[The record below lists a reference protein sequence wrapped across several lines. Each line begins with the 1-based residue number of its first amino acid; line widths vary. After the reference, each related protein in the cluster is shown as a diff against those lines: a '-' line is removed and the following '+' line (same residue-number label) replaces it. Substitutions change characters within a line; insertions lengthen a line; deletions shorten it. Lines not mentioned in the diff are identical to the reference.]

1 MAVRPYFVTQGE
13 SIFMKTKR
21 TSSIVVAAAVVGLCL
36 ALSGRLSPSDRPSAA
51 PEVGLPGVE
60 FHDAP
65 QIQISGVDS
74 NSPAHWDGDTLYVFN
89 SYGHPWQ
96 NSGPDLAH
104 LGNRISTKLGDLND
118 KLYIWMEATWKDEE
132 DGVLYGA
139 YHYELDAVCVS
150 NNHLPTMPKIGW
162 IRSRDNGATWE
173 DLGFIIEAK
182 PCQVRCTSASPW
194 DVGGTGDFVFY
205 LDNKKEY
212 FYFYGTSY
220 DARFEEQGVWAARMR
235 YADRKNPSGKVM
247 KWYQGAWSEPALWGH
262 LTPVFP
268 AERDYHGKDG
278 AMFWGPAIHWNTYLN
293 TYVML
298 LNHAVD
304 TKLTQDGIFISFNPD
319 VASPAGWTKP
329 RKILTRE
336 EIQKAM
342 AGAEVS
348 PTKLENGWYPEVIGT
363 EKGETDKVVGRTAR
377 FFMAGLSRK
386 TITFLRPGEKAD
398 SKQ

>member
-1 MAVRPYFVTQGE
+1 MYCH
-13 SIFMKTKR
+13 SK
-21 TSSIVVAAAVVGLCL
+21 
-36 ALSGRLSPSDRPSAA
+36 SGRAVGAMVFLVTLCFASPRGGCARDKAGAPPEGDLPS
-51 PEVGLPGVE
+51 VQ

-65 QIQISGVDS
+65 QIQITGVDS

-89 SYGHPWQ
+89 SYGHPWR
-96 NSGPDLAH
+96 NSGPDISH

-118 KLYIWMEATWKDEE
+118 KLYIWIEATWKDED

-139 YHYELDAVCVS
+139 YHYELDDVCVS

-162 IRSRDNGATWE
+162 IRSLDNGATWE

-182 PCQVRCTSASPW
+182 PCAVRCDSASPW
-194 DVGGTGDFVFY
+194 DVGGTGDFVIY

-220 DARFEEQGVWAARMR
+220 DSRFEEQGVWAARMR
-235 YADRKNPSGKVM
+235 YADRKNPSGKVV

-268 AERDYHGKDG
+268 AERDYHTRDG
-278 AMFWGPAIHWNTYLN
+278 SMFWGPAIHWNTYLN
-293 TYVML
+293 TYVMF

-319 VASPAGWTKP
+319 VGNPAGWTKP
-329 RKILTRE
+329 RMILNRA

-342 AGAEVS
+342 AGADVS
-348 PTKLENGWYPEVIGT
+348 PTKLENGWYPEVIGMQ
-363 EKGETDKVVGRTAR
+363 KGETDKVVGRTAR
-377 FFMAGLSRK
+377 FFVAGLSRK
-386 TITFLRPGEKAD
+386 TVTFLRPGEKVP
-398 SKQ
+398 

>member
-1 MAVRPYFVTQGE
+1 MRRYFDWMAILLILLLGPWLASSRCE
-13 SIFMKTKR
+13 SAR
-21 TSSIVVAAAVVGLCL
+21 GN
-36 ALSGRLSPSDRPSAA
+36 SPAA
-51 PEVGLPGVE
+51 PEADLPGVQ
-60 FHDAP
+60 FQVAP
-65 QIQISGVDS
+65 EIQIGGVDS
-74 NSPAHWDGDTLYVFN
+74 NSPAHWNGNTLYVFN

-96 NSGPDLAH
+96 NSGPDIAH

-118 KLYIWMEATWKDEE
+118 KLYIWIEATWKDEG

-139 YHYELDAVCVS
+139 YHYEPDAVCVS

-162 IRSRDNGATWE
+162 IRSVDNGATWE

-182 PCQVRCTSASPW
+182 PCAVRCDTASPW
-194 DVGGTGDFVFY
+194 DSGGTGDFVFY
-205 LDNKKEY
+205 LDPAKEF

-220 DARFEEQGVWAARMR
+220 DSRFEEQGVWAARMR

-247 KWYQGAWSEPALWGH
+247 KWHKGAWSEPALWGH
-262 LTPVFP
+262 VTPVFP
-268 AERDYHGKDG
+268 AQRDYHGKDG
-278 AMFWGPAIHWNTYLN
+278 EMFWGPAIHWNTYLN

-304 TKLTQDGIFISFNPD
+304 TKLTQDGIFISFNHDLGNPD
-319 VASPAGWTKP
+319 GWSTP
-329 RKILTRE
+329 RMILDRK

-342 AGAEVS
+342 VGATVS

-377 FFMAGLSRK
+377 FFLAGVSRK
-386 TITFLRPGEKAD
+386 TITFMRPGEKVP
-398 SKQ
+398 

>member
-1 MAVRPYFVTQGE
+1 MMYCH
-13 SIFMKTKR
+13 S
-21 TSSIVVAAAVVGLCL
+21 TSGRAIGAVVFLVSLCF
-36 ALSGRLSPSDRPSAA
+36 ASPRGGCARDKAGAPPEADLPS
-51 PEVGLPGVE
+51 VQ

-65 QIQISGVDS
+65 QIQITGVDS

-89 SYGHPWQ
+89 SYGHPWR
-96 NSGPDLAH
+96 NSGPDISH

-118 KLYIWMEATWKDEE
+118 KLYIWIEATWKDED
-132 DGVLYGA
+132 DGALYGA
-139 YHYELDAVCVS
+139 YHYELDDVCVS

-162 IRSRDNGATWE
+162 IRSLDNGATWE

-182 PCQVRCTSASPW
+182 PCAVRCDSASPW
-194 DVGGTGDFVFY
+194 DVGGTGDFVLY
-205 LDNKKEY
+205 LDKAKEY

-220 DARFEEQGVWAARMR
+220 DSRFEEQGVWAARMR
-235 YADRKNPSGKVM
+235 YADRKNPSGKVV

-268 AERDYHGKDG
+268 AERDYHTRDG
-278 AMFWGPAIHWNTYLN
+278 SMFWGPAIHWNTYLN
-293 TYVML
+293 TYVMF

-319 VASPAGWTKP
+319 VGNPAGWTKP
-329 RKILTRE
+329 RMILNRT

-348 PTKLENGWYPEVIGT
+348 PTKLENGWYPEVIGMQ
-363 EKGETDKVVGRTAR
+363 KGETDKVVGRTAR

-386 TITFLRPGEKAD
+386 TVTFLRPEEKTP
-398 SKQ
+398 

>member
-1 MAVRPYFVTQGE
+1 MYCH
-13 SIFMKTKR
+13 SK
-21 TSSIVVAAAVVGLCL
+21 
-36 ALSGRLSPSDRPSAA
+36 SGRAVGAMVFLVTLCFASPRGGCAWDKAGAPPEGDLPS
-51 PEVGLPGVE
+51 VQ

-65 QIQISGVDS
+65 QIQITGVDS

-89 SYGHPWQ
+89 SYGHPWR
-96 NSGPDLAH
+96 NSGPDISH

-118 KLYIWMEATWKDEE
+118 KLYIWIEATWKDED

-139 YHYELDAVCVS
+139 YHYELDDVCVS

-162 IRSRDNGATWE
+162 IRSLDNGATWE

-182 PCQVRCTSASPW
+182 PCAVRCDSASPW
-194 DVGGTGDFVFY
+194 DVGGTGDFVIY

-220 DARFEEQGVWAARMR
+220 DSRFEEQGVWAARMR
-235 YADRKNPSGKVM
+235 YADRKNPSEKVV
-247 KWYQGAWSEPALWGH
+247 KWYQGAWSEPALWGR

-268 AERDYHGKDG
+268 AERDYHTKDG
-278 AMFWGPAIHWNTYLN
+278 SMFWGPAIHWNTYLN
-293 TYVML
+293 TYVMF

-319 VASPAGWTKP
+319 VGNPAGWTKP
-329 RKILTRE
+329 RMILNRA

-342 AGAEVS
+342 AGAHVS
-348 PTKLENGWYPEVIGT
+348 PTKLENGWYPEVIGMQ
-363 EKGETDKVVGRTAR
+363 KGETDKVVGRTAR

-386 TITFLRPGEKAD
+386 TVIFLRPGEKVP
-398 SKQ
+398 

>member
-1 MAVRPYFVTQGE
+1 MMYCH
-13 SIFMKTKR
+13 SK
-21 TSSIVVAAAVVGLCL
+21 
-36 ALSGRLSPSDRPSAA
+36 SGRAVGAMVFLVTLCFAGPRGGCARDKAGAPPEGDLPS
-51 PEVGLPGVE
+51 VQ

-65 QIQISGVDS
+65 QIQITGVDS

-89 SYGHPWQ
+89 SYGHPWR
-96 NSGPDLAH
+96 NSGPDISH

-118 KLYIWMEATWKDEE
+118 KLYIWIEATWKDED

-139 YHYELDAVCVS
+139 YHYELDDVCVS

-162 IRSRDNGATWE
+162 IRSLDNGATWE

-182 PCQVRCTSASPW
+182 PCAVRCDSASPW
-194 DVGGTGDFVFY
+194 DVGGTGDFVIY

-220 DARFEEQGVWAARMR
+220 DSRFEEQGVWAARMR
-235 YADRKNPSGKVM
+235 YADRKNPSGKVV

-268 AERDYHGKDG
+268 AERDYHTRDG
-278 AMFWGPAIHWNTYLN
+278 SMFWGPAIHWNTYLN
-293 TYVML
+293 TYVMF

-319 VASPAGWTKP
+319 VGNPAGWTKP
-329 RKILTRE
+329 RMILNRA

-342 AGAEVS
+342 AGADVS
-348 PTKLENGWYPEVIGT
+348 PTKLENGWYPEVIGMQ
-363 EKGETDKVVGRTAR
+363 KGETDKVVGRTAR
-377 FFMAGLSRK
+377 FFVAGLSRK
-386 TITFLRPGEKAD
+386 TVTFLRPGEKVP
-398 SKQ
+398 